1 MKNAGVPCVV
11 RASPRQ
17 DLFRTHASGCTVE
30 KARYSPRMHADTIKE
45 HLHAQPFQPFTVHTV
60 SGESYLIDHPDFA
73 SLSRGGRTITINPP
87 GGEGERVR
95 VLDTA
100 LIERLE
106 KAELP
111 QSN

>member
-1 MKNAGVPCVV
+1 MSA
-11 RASPRQ
+11 
-17 DLFRTHASGCTVE
+17 
-30 KARYSPRMHADTIKE
+30 YSPLMHAETIKE
-45 HLHAQPFQPFTVHTV
+45 YLHAVPFEPFTIHIVR
-60 SGESYLIDHPDFA
+60 GQSYLVDHPDFA

-87 GGEGERVR
+87 GGEGERIR

-106 KAELP
+106 KNEVH

>member
-1 MKNAGVPCVV
+1 M
-11 RASPRQ
+11 
-17 DLFRTHASGCTVE
+17 LHL
-30 KARYSPRMHADTIKE
+30 MHAETIKE
-45 HLHAQPFQPFTVHTV
+45 YLHAVPFEPFTVHIV
-60 SGESYLIDHPDFA
+60 SGQSYLVDHPDFA

-106 KAELP
+106 KNELH
-111 QSN
+111 QTN